1 MIRTSSASAV
11 AAAVLTG
18 CTVPLSDAVAF
29 PASVGIVLYG
39 RPQANGSTLYD
50 IGLPSLFS
58 EIVTDPTGH
67 VFQPR
72 SVQSP
77 IDSTRIL
84 GLTQAQALSELIGPW
99 TIV

>member
-1 MIRTSSASAV
+1 MIRTITASTLV
-11 AAAVLTG
+11 AGMLAG
-18 CTVPLSDAVAF
+18 CIVPLSHAVAF

-50 IGLPSLFS
+50 IGLPNLFS

-67 VFQPR
+67 VYQQR

-84 GLTQAQALSELIGPW
+84 GLTQAQALSK
-99 TIV
+99 